1 MDNSQEQ
8 PPHKPRRMYPHHAT
22 VTLKIDIRKMNN
34 DGTLEP
40 IAMGNELLEQYG
52 ITRKAQLCLS
62 GTTEAECIRH
72 LKEKLEQLNG

>member
-1 MDNSQEQ
+1 MHNSQVQ
-8 PPHKPRRMYPHHAT
+8 PPHKPRLMYPHHST

-40 IAMGNELLEQYG
+40 IPMGNELLEQYG
-52 ITRKAQLCLS
+52 ITRKAQLSLS